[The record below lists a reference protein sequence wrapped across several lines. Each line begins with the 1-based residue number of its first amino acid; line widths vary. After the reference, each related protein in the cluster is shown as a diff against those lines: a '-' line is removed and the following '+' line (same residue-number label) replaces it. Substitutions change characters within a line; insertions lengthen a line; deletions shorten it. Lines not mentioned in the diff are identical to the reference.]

1 MATSRLGV
9 VRTLVTALR
18 IATRPGSAGL
28 GERLAALPRLVR
40 ATFTGEYAGA
50 SKGRLALMFGAAV
63 YLLSP
68 LNFVTAAMLP
78 LLGLA
83 DDAVVVSWIAATVV
97 TETEAFLRWERE
109 NLGRRS
115 IPTSP
120 PSPPSPGSTSRS
132 SHGNVIPA
140 RLRRAT
146 PSR

>member
-28 GERLAALPRLVR
+28 GERLAAVPRLVR

-50 SKGRLALMFGAAV
+50 SKGRLVLMFGAAA

-68 LNFVTAAMLP
+68 LNFVPAAMLP

-109 NLGRRS
+109 NR
-115 IPTSP
+115 
-120 PSPPSPGSTSRS
+120 
-132 SHGNVIPA
+132 A
-140 RLRRAT
+140 RRAT
-146 PSR
+146 PPPPGNVIAARSRGATPSR